1 VPYADAIGARFF
13 TAAAAD
19 AAAAAAAAAPAG
31 DPTEW
36 GADEVQAWF
45 QAHEDGIWAEYA
57 PKFARLTGAKMSA
70 LSEEAFLRFA
80 DSPYG
85 SAIYNDWRAL
95 VGAAGAWRRRRAAL
109 QSLS

>member
-1 VPYADAIGARFF
+1 MPYADAIGARFF

-19 AAAAAAAAAPAG
+19 AAAAAAAPAG
-31 DPTEW
+31 DPKEW

-70 LSEEAFLRFA
+70 LEKEDFLRRVP
-80 DSPYG
+80 DNG
-85 SAIYNDWRAL
+85 DVIYNDWRARL
-95 VGAAGAWRRRRAAL
+95 GAAGAWRRRRAAL
-109 QSLS
+109 QSPS